1 VTHHSILFATLGS
14 ENQHPSINANRPMHI
29 GCKTYVPTVCAR
41 RPVMKDATVH
51 PKLSA
56 LETKLIAVVCIFLGN
71 NLIKM
76 VVAQG

>member
-1 VTHHSILFATLGS
+1 
-14 ENQHPSINANRPMHI
+14 
-29 GCKTYVPTVCAR
+29 
-41 RPVMKDATVH
+41 MKDATVH